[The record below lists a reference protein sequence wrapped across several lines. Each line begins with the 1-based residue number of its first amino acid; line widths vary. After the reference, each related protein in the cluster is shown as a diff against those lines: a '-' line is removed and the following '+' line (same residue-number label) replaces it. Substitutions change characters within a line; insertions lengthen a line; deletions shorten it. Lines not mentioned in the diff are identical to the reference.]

1 MKIRPR
7 TEQQADFMFHK
18 SGEEKKGYE
27 GEQQPQ
33 QVNEEEEEEVQW
45 KGRKR
50 GAAAAAG
57 DKGWRKEE
65 EDTAAISL
73 RGVSSPAALDKAR
86 PISVQLMIH
95 HITDALSACQRP
107 LH

>member
-33 QVNEEEEEEVQW
+33 QVNEEEEEEVQ
-45 KGRKR
+45 
-50 GAAAAAG
+50 
-57 DKGWRKEE
+57 
-65 EDTAAISL
+65 
-73 RGVSSPAALDKAR
+73 
-86 PISVQLMIH
+86 
-95 HITDALSACQRP
+95 
-107 LH
+107 